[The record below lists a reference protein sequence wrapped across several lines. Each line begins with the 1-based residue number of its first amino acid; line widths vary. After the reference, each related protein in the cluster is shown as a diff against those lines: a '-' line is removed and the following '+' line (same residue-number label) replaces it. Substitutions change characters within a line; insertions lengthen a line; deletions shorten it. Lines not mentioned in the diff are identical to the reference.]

1 MKSANRFS
9 VFSGRGVKHVMLVLA
24 GLLGGV
30 CLVYAASNPQS
41 GRYNDNYA
49 LDRSL
54 IEDLEAR
61 YMYAM
66 NWLDAEAYAD
76 TFTENGVLDWAGGQ
90 AVGREAIEEEIRAM
104 AAGFAAEEAEDAPLR
119 PARKR
124 HFITN
129 LAISVDGDTAVS
141 RAYWFIMNN
150 RNAERKGYSEAYGHF
165 QSSLRKVDGQWLFT
179 HRKIYNEEYPERTA
193 PLENPAR

>member
-104 AAGFAAEEAEDAPLR
+104 AVEFAAEEAEDAPLR